1 MSTVKTISK
10 QTLQNLVD
18 EKKSVEEIA
27 EILGAP
33 KSKIKEGLK
42 FFDIKL
48 PRASRGGIIWNF
60 LDEEAEFDVP
70 VAIEAP
76 VIVTEDT
83 TNNNV
88 PLTF

>member
-1 MSTVKTISK
+1 MK
-10 QTLQNLVD
+10 NL
-18 EKKSVEEIA
+18 KSYRI
-27 EILGAP
+27 
-33 KSKIKEGLK
+33 
-42 FFDIKL
+42 
-48 PRASRGGIIWNF
+48 F
-60 LDEEAEFDVP
+60 LEEAEFDVP